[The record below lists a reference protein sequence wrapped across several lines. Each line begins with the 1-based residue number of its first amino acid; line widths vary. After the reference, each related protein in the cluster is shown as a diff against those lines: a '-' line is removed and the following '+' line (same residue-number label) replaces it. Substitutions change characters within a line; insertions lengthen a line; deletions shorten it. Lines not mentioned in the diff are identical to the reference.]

1 MESIFNETNDRVNQ
15 IPVEK
20 QPVTESEFPE
30 MSDEKT
36 NATVPA
42 ASEIDAF
49 NLAWA
54 QFENVIRKNYLDY
67 LPDAK
72 AEPLALSVNNGL
84 GDLLKT
90 VQMSHVERIIYD
102 KEENTLAKFN
112 SVYSSLALSG
122 ASVFVLLQ
130 NTGEKTE
137 LYLGTVDSIS
147 EMSAQKT
154 LTNAV
159 SGNFP
164 GVIQTPVMHN
174 LDTKTDTDIKSISHS
189 IRNDNCLAIITG
201 VPSLKESTEESFSQG
216 LEKLIDAMGNNKY
229 SALFLASPVDKQRLL
244 EIESHYQRLYSDLSV
259 FNMSSISLSAQESIA
274 IGKTVGKSVSN
285 SLSNSYSLAE
295 TETHGTSTSDANGK
309 TKNWNSGVAAA
320 GAGVGAAVGSFVP
333 GLGTM
338 AGAVIGGAV
347 GGVIGM
353 FFGSSSKT
361 HTEGTTDS
369 QGTTK
374 TETDSETVTEMLSE
388 TESDTA
394 TTSSGKTFQYEV
406 RNRAV
411 QDALKIIE
419 EQLER
424 IRIAKSYGAWNWAA
438 YFTGADKDTVKCGA
452 EIYSGVLRGE
462 KTGVEHCAVSYFVKN
477 GDDDVEYQ
485 NILDQVSCFRHPVF
499 DISTSK
505 KPGDKILIAPTA
517 LLSTSEVS
525 VGMALPQKSI
535 PGLPVFESVEFG
547 RSVITYDRQEKE
559 NGIRIGKVSRF
570 GSETREEVE
579 LIVNSLAAHTFIT
592 GSTGA
597 GKSNAVYS
605 LLHALGRNKIPFL
618 VIEPAKGEYRH
629 VFSDAN
635 IFGTNPRL
643 TELLRINPFSFP
655 KEIHVT
661 EHIDRLIEIL
671 NAVWP
676 MYAAMPAILKDAV
689 ETTYIKCGW
698 NLQSSENTYEPA
710 VFPDFFD
717 LLEVLP
723 GVINESKYGE
733 EVKSNYAGSL
743 LTRVKSLTNGYYRT
757 IFQKDE
763 LEPKVLFDENC
774 IVDLSRIGSSETKS
788 MLMGIIFLKLQEYRM
803 AKSETANANLKH
815 ITVIEEA
822 HNLLRRTSTEQ
833 GMETANLQGKAVEM
847 ISNAIAEMRTYG
859 EGFIIADQAPGLLDK
874 SVIRN
879 TNTKIILRLPD
890 YEDRLL
896 VGKAENLSDA
906 QIEELARLKTGC
918 ASVYQNNWQEAVL
931 CQIDLFEQKGKT
943 PAAFNPGSLRSDGRR
958 RANEVFLTLLL
969 KGLTRA
975 SDLKCLFKML
985 DNEEKKLMHM
995 YYPEYGKLLMDGKID
1010 ESALLTYVDRMIV
1023 KSSRLQPTEIP
1034 QKGIEKWTEA
1044 VLNRILSNDLARGLE
1059 DWLKDVVRSATYKL
1073 LCSLPKTEPDY
1084 LEFWRK
1090 EEEKTMRWRNM

>member
-1 MESIFNETNDRVNQ
+1 MND
-15 IPVEK
+15 K
-20 QPVTESEFPE
+20 
-30 MSDEKT
+30 KT
-36 NATVPA
+36 NAPAPA

-259 FNMSSISLSAQESIA
+259 FNLSSLSLSAQESIA

-309 TKNWNSGVAAA
+309 TKNWNSGAAAA
-320 GAGVGAAVGSFVP
+320 GAGVGAVIGSFFP
-333 GLGTM
+333 GPGTM

-353 FFGSSSKT
+353 FFGSSSET

-406 RNRAV
+406 KNRAV

-438 YFTGADKDTVKCGA
+438 YFTAENKDIVKCGA

-499 DISTSK
+499 DISISPDQDK
-505 KPGDKILIAPTA
+505 KKKILIAPTA

-547 RSVITYDRQEKE
+547 RSVITYDMQAEGKE
-559 NGIRIGKVSRF
+559 IKIGNVSRF
-570 GSETREEVE
+570 GSETRENVN
-579 LIVNSLAAHTFIT
+579 LSINSLTAHTFIT

-605 LLHALGRNKIPFL
+605 LLRALGENNIPFL

-629 VFSDAN
+629 VFSDAKV
-635 IFGTNPRL
+635 FGTNPRL

-689 ETTYIKCGW
+689 ETTYMKCGW
-698 NLQSSENTYEPA
+698 NLQTSENVYDPA

-717 LLEVLP
+717 LLDVLP

-733 EVKSNYAGSL
+733 EVKSNYSGSL
-743 LTRVKSLTNGYYRT
+743 LTRVKSLTNGYYRA

-763 LEPKVLFDENC
+763 IESKDLFDENC

-803 AKSETANANLKH
+803 AKSEMANANLKH

-822 HNLLRRTSTEQ
+822 HNLLRRTNTEQ

-847 ISNAIAEMRTYG
+847 ISNAVAEMRTYG
-859 EGFIIADQAPGLLDK
+859 EGFIIADQSPSLLDK

-890 YEDRLL
+890 YEDRQL
-896 VGKAENLSDA
+896 VGKSENLSDA
-906 QIEELARLKTGC
+906 QIDELARMKTGC

-931 CQIDLFEQKGKT
+931 CQIELFNPQTGAAPDRPVCLPIKPDGRSLAQKLFIDLLLRGLTGANDNYYLFE
-943 PAAFNPGSLRSDGRR
+943 DG
-958 RANEVFLTLLL
+958 L
-969 KGLTRA
+969 
-975 SDLKCLFKML
+975 
-985 DNEEKKLMHM
+985 
-995 YYPEYGKLLMDGKID
+995 
-1010 ESALLTYVDRMIV
+1010 
-1023 KSSRLQPTEIP
+1023 
-1034 QKGIEKWTEA
+1034 
-1044 VLNRILSNDLARGLE
+1044 
-1059 DWLKDVVRSATYKL
+1059 
-1073 LCSLPKTEPDY
+1073 
-1084 LEFWRK
+1084 K
-1090 EEEKTMRWRNM
+1090 EEEKNLIRMYYPRYVSKLKTKSLTETDLLVYADKILVDRYIPKFSPKSMECIEEWTSSFIKDLLSDSLVSDMKDWLQDTLRSAAYKILILKTDNPDYKKFWAEKESGTMLDWRNL